1 MSNGPSVA
9 PRQHSGTECLPP
21 RNQPPRPRIAQLR
34 KTQYPP
40 SAIRP
45 LTLGPASA
53 GLSLSG
59 SGTNRLAPNC
69 FGAEASSANVSCI
82 ISASPLTPSQGRG
95 FSCNMTAN
103 DNQISEEIQNWDPVC
118 GG

>member
-40 SAIRP
+40 SAILP

-69 FGAEASSANVSCI
+69 FGAEASSANVSC
-82 ISASPLTPSQGRG
+82 TH
-95 FSCNMTAN
+95 
-103 DNQISEEIQNWDPVC
+103 
-118 GG
+118 